1 MRVNKRKKRDRPN
14 PEAEGEIEVDA
25 FSEEGMVIVQ
35 FGESEIA
42 IDPEQA
48 DELAEL
54 IADAATCRD
63 RRRGRRGRRGLDV
76 SRFHI
81 GD

>member
-54 IADAATCRD
+54 IADAATFAIEEEEEEGVED
-63 RRRGRRGRRGLDV
+63 
-76 SRFHI
+76 
-81 GD
+81 

>member
-1 MRVNKRKKRDRPN
+1 MRVNRRKKRERPN

-54 IADAATCRD
+54 IADAAIAATEEEED
-63 RRRGRRGRRGLDV
+63 YDV